1 MADENQQNK
10 NFWSITSE
18 IWDRLTTL
26 LINPYVLIFGIA
38 GFFVWIMWTALLS
51 PDQRF
56 LLSLQNVEVARGLIT
71 FLIALGTIAIAI
83 ILALY
88 PITTTAQ
95 DSEKRFG
102 QAKEILTLLIGVLGT
117 IVGFYFGQSFG
128 ISQEG
133 QLLKES
139 KKIIENT
146 QQALQVQ
153 PFFISNE
160 KPKKGEAI
168 SLASWVAGGKPP
180 YTYTISFEPASAVS
194 QISNKQSMDGYIKEM
209 LLLQDFPDKSKEF
222 TFKLA
227 VKDSAGKSSI
237 YEDKAKKIVAAE

>member
-51 PDQRF
+51 PDQKF

-128 ISQEG
+128 IPQDGEHY
-133 QLLKES
+133 KDA
-139 KKIIENT
+139 KKIAASK
-146 QQALQVQ
+146 QQALQIQ
-153 PFFISNE
+153 PFFVSNK

-168 SLASWVAGGKPP
+168 SLASWVAGGKLP
-180 YTYTISFEPASAVS
+180 YTYTISFEPPSAVFP
-194 QISNKQSMDGYIKEM
+194 ISNKQSLDGYIKEV
-209 LLLQDFPDKSKEF
+209 LTLQDFPDKTKEF
-222 TFKLA
+222 TFKLE
-227 VKDSAGKSSI
+227 VKDSAGKSST
-237 YEDKAKKIVAAE
+237 YEDKTEKIVVAE